1 MSEVVGMYYKWLDR
15 WDERRAAKSD
25 QLKQMQAFALDADL
39 AFSAGH
45 SGTSLAEFCALS
57 DLARADPSFFADPSL
72 VATDLNWQ
80 DEWIKF
86 ESSVSTGVEEND
98 LVWAKVTKNRPT
110 NRALIVFH
118 HWNATSRSP
127 KLANF
132 FSRRGIAV
140 VEMAMPY
147 HLERHRSS
155 SSYADYMLS
164 PNLGR
169 TIQSVRQAVLDGRK
183 LIRVLNN
190 HGYEDISVL
199 GMSLGSWIAALIAAH
214 EPLVR
219 RASLFLSAG
228 SLADMV
234 WTGRATRHIRA
245 SLESKITLND
255 LRRAWAPLNVENYAK
270 RLTKEKL
277 SLQFVL
283 ARRDTVVMPE
293 LSKKFVEELRRVDG
307 EPSVLELNCG
317 HYSLSMPPHIIWAGL
332 STLRFLSQRYDVR
345 K

>member
-1 MSEVVGMYYKWLDR
+1 
-15 WDERRAAKSD
+15 
-25 QLKQMQAFALDADL
+25 
-39 AFSAGH
+39 
-45 SGTSLAEFCALS
+45 
-57 DLARADPSFFADPSL
+57 
-72 VATDLNWQ
+72 
-80 DEWIKF
+80 
-86 ESSVSTGVEEND
+86 
-98 LVWAKVTKNRPT
+98 
-110 NRALIVFH
+110 
-118 HWNATSRSP
+118 
-127 KLANF
+127 
-132 FSRRGIAV
+132 
-140 VEMAMPY
+140 
-147 HLERHRSS
+147 
-155 SSYADYMLS
+155 MLS

-332 STLRFLSQRYDVR
+332 STLRFLSQRCDVR